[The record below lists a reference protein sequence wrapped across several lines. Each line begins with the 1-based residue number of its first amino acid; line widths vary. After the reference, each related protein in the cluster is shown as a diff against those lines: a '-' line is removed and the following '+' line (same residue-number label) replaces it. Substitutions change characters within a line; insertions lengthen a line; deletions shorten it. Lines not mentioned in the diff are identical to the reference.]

1 MAVMLAGGMTVAFP
15 GLIPGAHAANANLL
29 VYAEDTGSHADFGD
43 QTGQTAKAGGSAGI
57 KASTGS
63 VSLDRTVYPV
73 PFGTP
78 GSFGTPDTSTILA
91 QGSTDTWSAFPI
103 HQSGVNDQSGL
114 QAGEFLPQGDLIVYV
129 TVTDSDFDVSASGT
143 DSIAIDA
150 APVTVSVIR
159 GSQSVAVGTLGG
171 TSNPIYEA
179 APGVGIFESSV
190 TIRYSDGP
198 NSPLCPSG
206 DDGDANTDTDDK
218 GCISMWELIS
228 FHVVF
233 MVCVI
238 ASARGVSSPQGLKNS
253 DTYPFEALPHYHSLS
268 ICQNY
273 FAISATRLSLNA

>member
-78 GSFGTPDTSTILA
+78 GSFGTPDTSTTLA

-218 GCISMWELIS
+218 GCILQGDVLQVEYRDPTDALGQLNTVTDFATFDLRNGVLQSDKSAYVIGSDMILTLIWQR
-228 FHVVF
+228 
-233 MVCVI
+233 
-238 ASARGVSSPQGLKNS
+238 A
-253 DTYPFEALPHYHSLS
+253 
-268 ICQNY
+268 
-273 FAISATRLSLNA
+273 